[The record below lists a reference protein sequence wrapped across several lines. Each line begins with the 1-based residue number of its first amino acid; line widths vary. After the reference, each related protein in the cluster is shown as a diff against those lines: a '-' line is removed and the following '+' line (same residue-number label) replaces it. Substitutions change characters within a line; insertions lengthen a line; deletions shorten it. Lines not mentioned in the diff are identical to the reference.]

1 MYKRI
6 VKEGTSPVLE
16 ITIPLALFGGPVTK
30 GEKRLIDFVYHVKKY
45 CYTWEYNINLI
56 NWRHRYTSIGTVEF

>member
-1 MYKRI
+1 M
-6 VKEGTSPVLE
+6 E
-16 ITIPLALFGGPVTK
+16 
-30 GEKRLIDFVYHVKKY
+30 KY